1 MKLGLGPTLV
11 IGGARSGKSN
21 LVLELGLSWPGA
33 VCFVATATAGDDDM
47 AARIQRHKD
56 ERPAR
61 WSGLELPLFGGS
73 DVSNTEGELLIIDC
87 ITMLVA
93 NLLFE
98 GSSDDEITSHVA
110 ELGRAL
116 QQRQAPSLAVTNEV
130 GLGVHPET
138 ELGRRYRDT
147 LGRANRAL
155 ADTCQ
160 TSLFVVAGKVVRLSD
175 LELEWPTYQPATKE
189 NNNVD

>member
-21 LVLELGLSWPGA
+21 IVLELGLSWPGT

-56 ERPAR
+56 ERPTG
-61 WSGLELPLFGGS
+61 WSGLELPLFGSS
-73 DVSNTEGELLIIDC
+73 DVSDIDGELLIIDC

-98 GSSDDEITSHVA
+98 GNSDDEITSHVA

-116 QQRQAPSLAVTNEV
+116 RQRQAPSLLVTNEV

-155 ADTCQ
+155 ANTCE

-175 LELEWPTYQPATKE
+175 LDLEWPTSHSTTE
-189 NNNVD
+189 LD